1 MEETILALLVAT
13 FPGVRKDG
21 LKMLARTLALQA
33 ETEADA
39 KAAVERLSRE
49 GVDGFVRDYRAEV
62 DKAVSDGT
70 HTFEENLKRKFD
82 LVEKKELPEEPA
94 GKGKDTPDPKPNG
107 KEADLRMIVA
117 EAVAGAVKPLQ
128 ERLEQYERG
137 DVNRTRLQAVT
148 ERLNACKD
156 ESFRAKALKDYGRM
170 TFDTDEAFKE
180 FLSDTETDVAEANKR
195 VADAK
200 LSAMGRPMFAQKTE
214 TGVTAGRG
222 HPIPP
227 LIKKHKRDERKG
239 RRHDKPISPLRPI
252 KQGAKARL
260 FARIVGGLWPR

>member
-148 ERLNACKD
+148 ERLQ
-156 ESFRAKALKDYGRM
+156 GR
-170 TFDTDEAFKE
+170 ELPRQGAE
-180 FLSDTETDVAEANKR
+180 GLRPHDVR
-195 VADAK
+195 H
-200 LSAMGRPMFAQKTE
+200 
-214 TGVTAGRG
+214 GRG
-222 HPIPP
+222 LQGVPVGHGN
-227 LIKKHKRDERKG
+227 RCG
-239 RRHDKPISPLRPI
+239 R
-252 KQGAKARL
+252 G
-260 FARIVGGLWPR
+260 